1 MTIGCLTYIFIELFK
16 CQVVNIHQIVLVTLI
31 TSSYPQTHKQPPK
44 FFFEALLLGVKCGPL
59 KKERCHT
66 FPHKQ
71 NSCTGF
77 RYPFSLFLK
86 TKFILLSF
94 IHHKVRSF
102 YIYNSM
108 ILYNLNTVT
117 QFFTIH
123 FYSTSITLKFPGDHI
138 QAIPSPIENPLI
150 FLYFSA
156 FISYKCYQMI
166 WYFQSGFFHLA

>member
-1 MTIGCLTYIFIELFK
+1 MPSCKYSSNSFSNTNYFVLLSNTQTIPPIFFLRLFFLGLSVGHWKKRDVILFLTNKTVVQDFIIL
-16 CQVVNIHQIVLVTLI
+16 
-31 TSSYPQTHKQPPK
+31 
-44 FFFEALLLGVKCGPL
+44 
-59 KKERCHT
+59 
-66 FPHKQ
+66 
-71 NSCTGF
+71 
-77 RYPFSLFLK
+77 SLSFLK